1 MKNNL
6 LRAYTGTNIDALLL
20 KGELEKIGISVLI
33 RDDFNA
39 SLNAGYFSGSP
50 SSLELYIYESDLGKA
65 QPILQEFLDAQNPQ
79 K

>member
-1 MKNNL
+1 MKNSL
-6 LRAYTGTNIDALLL
+6 IRAFTGTVVDALLL
-20 KGELEKIGISVLI
+20 KGELEKIGVSVQI

-65 QPILQEFLDAQNPQ
+65 QPILQEFLNAQDPQ